1 MQVCAVHW
9 QSVINSFRGTGCT
22 CADCTSMYPKVYG
35 ASVCVITDSRALSR
49 KSSTVTILETL
60 FIHFHPPKAWLLLQL
75 RLVIIAWPVFVD
87 LLLVDDTFPDENN
100 TTNCYID
107 IRMYVVLNLI
117 VKLKEKKCYSELFG
131 DVCAKHKRRPSMPAR
146 PYFLQNLI
154 LFPTSSIIWSE
165 TVRNTCIFKD
175 FDATSKL
182 ISHL

>member
-1 MQVCAVHW
+1 
-9 QSVINSFRGTGCT
+9 
-22 CADCTSMYPKVYG
+22 MYLRVYG

-75 RLVIIAWPVFVD
+75 RLIKIAWPVFVD

-131 DVCAKHKRRPSMPAR
+131 DVCAKHKRRPSKPAR
-146 PYFLQNLI
+146 HYSLQNWI
-154 LFPTSSIIWSE
+154 LFPTSPIIRPEIAS
-165 TVRNTCIFKD
+165 NTFKFSD
-175 FDATSKL
+175 FDAPSKL
-182 ISHL
+182 ILHLEFSW